1 MKIMGAYLIEQL
13 RQVEDFRVKD
23 GQRHQLWMVLLFVIM
38 GTMSGYVGYRAWGDF
53 VKRHRRV
60 LIDKFRIEKHG
71 VPSYSTIRRILIG
84 VDFEKLAKIFNQWA
98 QNYVH
103 VDTSEWFGI
112 DGKSIK
118 GTVQDY
124 KSEYQNF
131 VNIVSVF
138 TEKRGLVLSM
148 SKLEN
153 KLCSEISTVQNLIA
167 LLDIEGVVFSLD
179 ALHCQKKL
187 VS

>member
-1 MKIMGAYLIEQL
+1 MDANLIEQL
-13 RQVEDFRVKD
+13 RQVEDFRTKD
-23 GQRHQLWMVLLFVIM
+23 GQRHQLWLVLLFVIM
-38 GTMSGYVGYRAWGDF
+38 GTMSGYVGERAWGDF

-60 LIDKFRIEKHG
+60 LIDKFGIQKHG
-71 VPSYSTIRRILIG
+71 VPSYSTIRRILMG
-84 VDFEKLAKIFNQWA
+84 VDFDILAKTFNQWA

-124 KSEYQNF
+124 ESEYQNF
-131 VNIVSVF
+131 VSIVSVF
-138 TEKRGLVLSM
+138 TGKRGLVLSLD
-148 SKLEN
+148 KLEN
-153 KLCSEISTVQNLIA
+153 KKGSEITTVQNLIA
-167 LLDIEGVVFSLD
+167 ALDIDGVVLSLD

-187 VS
+187 AN

>member
-1 MKIMGAYLIEQL
+1 MGANLIEQL
-13 RQVEDFRVKD
+13 RQVKDFRTLD
-23 GQRHQLWMVLLFVIM
+23 GQRHQLWLVLLFVIM

-60 LIDKFRIEKHG
+60 LIDKFGIQKHG
-71 VPSYSTIRRILIG
+71 VPSYSTIRRILMG
-84 VDFEKLAKIFNQWA
+84 VDFDKLAAIFNQWA
-98 QNYVH
+98 QNYV
-103 VDTSEWFGI
+103 DLDASEWCGI

-131 VNIVSVF
+131 VSIVSVF
-138 TEKRGLVLSM
+138 AQNRGLVLGM
-148 SKLEN
+148 DKLEN
-153 KLCSEISTVQNLIA
+153 KQASEITTVQNLIA
-167 LLDIEGVVFSLD
+167 VLDIEGAVFSLD

-187 VS
+187 AS